1 MTVVNFKHHRPADK
15 NFNNLVENF
24 FNGFPSMLKDN
35 VATPGFRQIVPVNII
50 EQESGFEV
58 EVVAPGF
65 EKDQFE
71 ISLDK
76 NVLTVSANLKS
87 ENEAKT
93 GKHLKREYGFQ
104 SFKRSFSVGEHID
117 TEHINAQYV
126 NGILR
131 LNLPKR
137 VEVKEPV
144 KQINIQ

>member
-1 MTVVNFKHHRPADK
+1 MTVVNLKHRPVDK

-24 FNGFPSMLKDN
+24 FNGFPSLMKDD
-35 VATPGFRQIVPVNII
+35 VATPGFRQVVPVNII
-50 EQESGFEV
+50 EKESGFEV

-76 NVLTVSANLKS
+76 NLLTVSANLKS
-87 ENEAKT
+87 ESEAKT
-93 GKHLKREYGFQ
+93 GKHLKKEYRFQ
-104 SFKRSFSVGEHID
+104 SFKRSFTVGEHID
-117 TEHINAQYV
+117 AERINAQYV

-131 LNLPKR
+131 LNLPRKA
-137 VEVKEPV
+137 EVKEPV

>member
-1 MTVVNFKHHRPADK
+1 MTIVNFHRRPADK

-24 FNGFPSMLKDN
+24 FHGFPSILKDD
-35 VATPGFRQIVPVNII
+35 VATPGYRQIIPVNII
-50 EQESGFEV
+50 EKESGFEV

-71 ISLDK
+71 ISLEK

-87 ENEAKT
+87 ENEAKSE
-93 GKHLKREYGFQ
+93 KHLKKEYRFQ
-104 SFKRSFSVGEHID
+104 SFKRSFTVGEHID
-117 TEHINAQYV
+117 TERIDAQYV

-131 LNLPKR
+131 LNLPKKL
-137 VEVKEPV
+137 EVKEPV